1 MAAYDSIDKVGDK
14 GYPYSIIESDGV
26 NTVRLKE
33 LFSAIVEDLYQGV
46 SKATVSARF
55 HDTIA
60 HMIFDI
66 CRLIA
71 RNTGINQV
79 ALSGGV
85 FQNRL
90 LSRKVI
96 PLLESAGFSV
106 LVHKQVPCN
115 DGGISLGQAVIAN
128 FS

>member
-1 MAAYDSIDKVGDK
+1 MQSNGEK
-14 GYPYSIIESDGV
+14 IIQ
-26 NTVRLKE
+26 LKE
-33 LFSAIVEDLYQGV
+33 LLSAMVEDLYKGA
-46 SKATVSARF
+46 SKSLIAAKF
-55 HDTIA
+55 HNTAA
-60 HMIFDI
+60 HMIFDM

-71 RNTGINQV
+71 KETSISQV

-90 LSRKVI
+90 LFRKVI

-106 LVHKQVPCN
+106 LVHRQVPCN